1 MADSNLFIVN
11 IVELQNV
18 VTDIRGIKP
27 IDQLQADVANLQQM
41 VQFDTKTILADAM
54 SNFTADNKIEV
65 QGDLNLSNTNLYKDG
80 VLVTLD
86 VGGTGGGT
94 TSNTVSVSSFS
105 SLILDV
111 QALQTSFST
120 VVYSLSSLTF
130 STIFSGNTS
139 VITNGSKSTIQMS
152 VGGFPNLTL
161 STTGMLQYVSS
172 PTNFSTGVNI
182 AGFLYVSEDAWVRN
196 LYQTSDESAKM
207 NIQPFTTTLDD
218 VLRLEPKRFNWKA
231 TGEPDLGFL
240 AQSVDRVW
248 PELTTRDANGQMG
261 LAYSRF
267 VPLLLEGLRELRER
281 VESLEDAVRGKIFK
295 N

>member
-86 VGGTGGGT
+86 VGGTSGGGT

-139 VITNGSKSTIQMS
+139 VVTNGSKSTIQMS

-196 LYQTSDESAKM
+196 LYQTSDESKKT
-207 NIQPFTTTLDD
+207 NIRPFTTTLDD
-218 VLRLEPKRFNWKA
+218 VLRLEPKRFTWKL
-231 TGEPDLGFL
+231 TGEPDIGFL
-240 AQSVDRVW
+240 AQSVHSVW
-248 PELTTRDANGQMG
+248 PELTTHDSTGLMG

-281 VESLEDAVRGKIFK
+281 VEVLEEKTRKLI
-295 N
+295 

>member
-18 VTDIRGIKP
+18 VTDIRGVKP

-41 VQFDTKTILADAM
+41 VDFNTKTILADAM

-65 QGDLNLSNTNLYKDG
+65 QADLNLSNTNLYKDNL
-80 VLVTLD
+80 LVTLD
-86 VGGTGGGT
+86 IAGTGGDSGT

-105 SLILDV
+105 SLVLDV
-111 QALQTSFST
+111 QALQIG
-120 VVYSLSSLTF
+120 LSSLTF

-139 VITNGSKSTIQMS
+139 VVTNGTRSTIQMS

-161 STTGMLQYVSS
+161 STTGMLRYIST
-172 PTNFSTGVNI
+172 PTNVSTGVNI

-196 LYQTSDESAKM
+196 LYQTSDESKKT
-207 NIQPFTTTLDD
+207 NIRPFTTTLDD
-218 VLRLEPKRFNWKA
+218 VLRLEPKRFTWKL
-231 TGEPDLGFL
+231 TGEPDIGFL
-240 AQSVDRVW
+240 AQSVDSVW
-248 PELTTRDANGQMG
+248 PELTTRDSSGLMG

-281 VESLEDAVRGKIFK
+281 VEILEERTRKLI
-295 N
+295 